1 VVIEKGPQFLSR
13 EDDSYAGVNVHG
25 TTIGARLEG
34 EGQTGVGMI
43 HLGAVHDNHWL
54 HPGAYLGGGSV
65 SAHRMYEA
73 SAFSRTGDQQGTLF
87 RSSAA
92 TPWTVD
98 LMAVRNGH
106 EHLVPALLG
115 LAAEHSLR
123 RSGRLPQATNDLSSH
138 SNRLVDKLTG
148 RGLVDDPREVGN
160 FEPNHI
166 TRGVI
171 AQSMID
177 NEGVEEQHRRDHLY
191 SDADVQRASNVT
203 RALLRATRPPKARP
217 EPEQGTLF

>member
-1 VVIEKGPQFLSR
+1 MVIERGPQFLSR
-13 EDDSYAGVNVHG
+13 EDESYGGVNVHG

-43 HLGAVHDNHWL
+43 HLGARHDTHWL
-54 HPGAYLGGGSV
+54 HAGTGSTTGNGRQMYDRSAYSTPHGG
-65 SAHRMYEA
+65 E
-73 SAFSRTGDQQGTLF
+73 QGTLF
-87 RSSAA
+87 RSNPV